1 MNHAYSDYSYL
12 PTDLG
17 NILNDN
23 VNTSIIG
30 LAEKTHFLFRICNSA
45 EKLRIIKTKKEEKY
59 YQNRLTSSGRA
70 YALKFDKI

>member
-45 EKLRIIKTKKEEKY
+45 EKLRIIKTNK
-59 YQNRLTSSGRA
+59 NLV
-70 YALKFDKI
+70 FFKIRWYLPVTHML